1 MEMDVDP
8 RVEDMMVPPFLLQPL
23 VENAVRHAMPSE
35 GKLTIVVTGK
45 VEGDDV
51 IVSVC
56 DDGVGM
62 TEEARCNIMH
72 PESSSGLG
80 IAVKNVHDRICGY
93 FGPGT
98 RMEVES
104 ELGSGTCVI
113 LVLKEGARR
122 DYE

>member
-1 MEMDVDP
+1 M
-8 RVEDMMVPPFLLQPL
+8 
-23 VENAVRHAMPSE
+23 
-35 GKLTIVVTGK
+35 
-45 VEGDDV
+45 
-51 IVSVC
+51 
-56 DDGVGM
+56 
-62 TEEARCNIMH
+62 
-72 PESSSGLG
+72 
-80 IAVKNVHDRICGY
+80 KNVHDRICGY